1 MKNRSYASGI
11 MRRYTFVLFIAIELL
26 LSFSFFGYIHIEP
39 ISVTLAYIPVI
50 LTGALAGPL
59 ESMAVG
65 AVFGLSSMW
74 KASAHYVMP
83 ADQLFSPILSGN
95 PFGSFMLSTGSRM
108 LFGLAVGILY
118 SLSRNSRHPRLFSAI
133 VSFFGRSIHSILVYS
148 CMSVFFPEAGYTP
161 LSTLKGV
168 EPVDVT
174 VDAATA
180 VLVLACIRLT
190 YSQAWL
196 QLKHRFE
203 TSRTHKSNEK
213 SRIPAVSVA
222 IAVIIVAAVAVT
234 LYFAHR
240 LRYVLEVNDITLTQN
255 AYDDT
260 VHLQIQFMLGIL
272 ALTML
277 AVLFLYLTWQNTT
290 YLTYEGKFD
299 FLTGVMVRRSFF
311 TSCSRAMRNVDSD
324 NIGYFIMIDIDYF
337 KTINDTNGHPEGDRI
352 LKEAAD
358 ALKDVF
364 NQNCIIGRMGGD
376 EFAVLV
382 CMDISVSDLKTKLDR
397 FLDKIH
403 KITFKD
409 RRLTCS
415 IGAIQVKQLRMPE
428 DLYNDADRVLYM
440 AKERGR
446 DRYVI
451 KEAD

>member
-50 LTGALAGPL
+50 LTGALVGPL

-213 SRIPAVSVA
+213 SRIPTISVA

-397 FLDKIH
+397 LLDNIH

-428 DLYNDADRVLYM
+428 DLYNDADRILYM

>member
-108 LFGLAVGILY
+108 LFGLAIGILY
-118 SLSRNSRHPRLFSAI
+118 SLSRNSRHPRLFGAI

-213 SRIPAVSVA
+213 SRIPTISVA

-240 LRYVLEVNDITLTQN
+240 LRYVLEVNDITLTQS

-397 FLDKIH
+397 LLDNIH
-403 KITFKD
+403 KITFKN

-428 DLYNDADRVLYM
+428 DLYNNADRILYM